1 MTDKSLPPLPPLSP
15 LTGMPSLAIV
25 SQYVKDL
32 SFETPLAP
40 SLPQV
45 NTQPRFEVSVNASAK
60 RRDETLFA
68 AEQTVN
74 VKAEI
79 EGQVLFNLELVY
91 GGVFRLQNVPSDRLV
106 QVLMVDCQQLLF
118 PFVRQVVTTTIANG
132 GFPPLMLQ
140 PVDFMALFRKNLAA
154 KTGLPDLDKPIGKPN

>member
-1 MTDKSLPPLPPLSP
+1 MTDKPLPPMPPLST
-15 LTGMPSLAIV
+15 LGAAPSLAIV

-32 SFETPLAP
+32 SFETPMAP

-45 NTQPRFEVSVNASAK
+45 NSQPRFEVSVNASAK

-68 AEQTVN
+68 AEQTIG
-74 VKAEI
+74 VKAEVD
-79 EGQVLFNLELVY
+79 GKVLFNLELVY
-91 GGVFRLQNVPSDRLV
+91 GGVFRLQNVPADKLV

-118 PFVRQVVTTTIANG
+118 PFARQVVTTTIANG

-140 PVDFMALFRKNLAA
+140 PVDFVALFRKNQIA
-154 KTGLPDLDKPIGKPN
+154 KTGLPDLDRPVGKPN